1 MTGVAPFPVEV
12 RGLTKHFQSGEQR
25 LDVLRGVDLDLAPG
39 DRVAIRGQSGSGKST
54 FLQILG
60 TLDRPSAGTVRFG
73 DQDVFTSSARDLDAL
88 RNRSV
93 GFVFQFHHLLPDH
106 DALHNVMLPAFI
118 AGVEPATARQQAA
131 DLLIRVGLGA
141 RLEHKPGQLS
151 GGEQQRVAIARA
163 LVRRPALVLADEPT
177 GNLDP
182 HTADEVFQM
191 LLDLNAEAG
200 STLVVVTHSDAL
212 AKRFP
217 RRLHLVDGRFV
228 ETDAPEAEA

>member
-1 MTGVAPFPVEV
+1 MIAAIPFDVRV
-12 RGLTKHFQSGEQR
+12 RGLARRFTKGGQSLE
-25 LDVLRGVDLDLAPG
+25 VLRGVDIDLPAG

-60 TLDRPSAGTVRFG
+60 TLDKPSAGTVHFG
-73 DQDVFTSSARDLDAL
+73 DRNVFRRPAAELDAL
-88 RNRSV
+88 RNRSI
-93 GFVFQFHHLLPDH
+93 GFIFQFHHLLPDH
-106 DALHNVMLPAFI
+106 DALHNVMLPALI
-118 AGVEPATARQQAA
+118 AGVDTSAAKAESA
-131 DLLIRVGLGA
+131 DLLKRVGLGD
-141 RLEHKPGQLS
+141 RLLHKPGELS

-182 HTADEVFQM
+182 HTADDVFQM

-212 AKRFP
+212 AARFP
-217 RRLHLVDGRFV
+217 RRLNLVDGRFV
-228 ETDAPEAEA
+228 DASAAEASA